1 MFYIFISKGECF
13 FVNINK
19 EFYNVVYKVLI
30 KLCNFLKSILSWLND
45 KKKKIIKIKKNIN
58 DDSFYIC
65 VIYFLLWD

>member
-19 EFYNVVYKVLI
+19 EFYNVAYKVLI

-45 KKKKIIKIKKNIN
+45 KKKKIIKIKKI
-58 DDSFYIC
+58 
-65 VIYFLLWD
+65 